1 MPNYAKLAKA
11 LTSLVKGT
19 QDVLPVAERETNLAK
34 FLEPSKVPQRLYH
47 GTTATEGSK
56 GQEAIRRIKPSKEGS
71 LGSGVYLTPNSSRA
85 SGYAESPWD
94 SKLNL
99 ERHSPNVL
107 PVHAQIRNPLII
119 DGTHSDPMI
128 EALTKLGMEEGK
140 AARMV
145 EKAYEDKGY
154 IGKQVESRARAAGY
168 DGLMQYRDG
177 ELSEVVSYNPNAVK
191 SAIGNRGTY
200 DPYNPQLNEAH
211 GGAVHMQVGGL
222 PRLAKALTNLAKGA
236 DEAPKVMPA
245 IKKVEAWHGS
255 PHRFAPTS
263 TNPLGQF
270 DPTKIGTGEGNQAF
284 GYGHYLAQAPTTAKG
299 YRAALSN
306 RDRSALS
313 AIKPT
318 GEEVTDYEIL
328 RREYYKPGRVVKGYG
343 GYDKVLEYIPSTE
356 KKPWA
361 VKVQGVLNEAG
372 DPFPKY
378 HMDNRVRVHTTEPDI
393 EHMEGALNS
402 EGWNVKKGNLYKVE
416 LPEEHVD
423 RMMSW
428 AEPLPEE
435 LRQKINSAA
444 TEKFGVGTV
453 KNTGSHIYNE
463 LSREFERLGSV
474 NPNADASEF
483 LRQQGITGVKYPD
496 RASRSSGEGTHN
508 FVVFPNE
515 EDAINIVHREKKGGL
530 IDMNKAQGG
539 LAHFQVGGALKLA
552 DRIRAGNAGAKLI
565 KSQPEVKASEAL
577 GQLMEKG
584 FKKTTTT
591 QADRT
596 RVGGGNIGGA
606 SFSAISE
613 ADPKYAGRVW
623 GVMDEGTGSRLTNL
637 TTPDTAWTTML
648 GSADQLKT
656 NPVVFDK
663 LKRQFVDAMKQG
675 KLTPELEAK
684 INHNLKLILG
694 EGSEIRNPNIWKE
707 ADTFKKRSDLA
718 DLMLGKGITPQ
729 KGGVALGG
737 EKSGRG
743 VIFKPTD
750 TLIQETEPTLLHP
763 QHGGDV
769 DTFAAGPRLFSL
781 EKQTEFRPDL
791 HPGFPTMLHGK
802 DLGFN
807 MKPTPTEVYLPD
819 WHKHF
824 KDVKP
829 ERFQGPWAEDII
841 SRRKNPTY
849 TLKGSE
855 GPGYYDLALGLKG
868 EGLPSQDLNDAYIRH
883 LIREGFK
890 EGGSVDNQPSFD
902 QRLKDAIAKHMA
914 EGGEASQDMDVAGL
928 LQNSMDRGKDV
939 PKFDEGGTTKAEKTK
954 GNPLTKYA
962 SAAKKI
968 AVEEFLKEKEALS
981 TPRGAKDVALKIGTS
996 FTGQLPSLMNFA
1008 QRMIPS
1014 LNEPTSVMNPSGE
1027 TQLKYRIPYDTEEQ
1041 NEVLKRIGALGETEA
1056 PVVEFAGSLLGPAQ
1070 LYKAIKGGLN
1080 AAKAR

>member
-19 QDVLPVAERETNLAK
+19 QDVLPVAEREANLAK
-34 FLEPSKVPQRLYH
+34 FLESSKVPQRLYH
-47 GTTATEGSK
+47 GTGQDINVFDVSK
-56 GQEAIRRIKPSKEGS
+56 SAIKSK
-71 LGSGVYLTPNSSRA
+71 LGDGIYLTPTANKANDFAMIRRLQGQASSVMPLHA
-85 SGYAESPWD
+85 SIKNPYEIHGLDNIPFNRID
-94 SKLNL
+94 RNKLKEL
-99 ERHSPNVL
+99 DY
-107 PVHAQIRNPLII
+107 
-119 DGTHSDPMI
+119 DGIFLYD
-128 EALTKLGMEEGK
+128 
-140 AARMV
+140 
-145 EKAYEDKGY
+145 DKGNLTEA
-154 IGKQVESRARAAGY
+154 VAFE
-168 DGLMQYRDG
+168 
-177 ELSEVVSYNPNAVK
+177 PNQVK

-200 DPYNPQLNEAH
+200 DTTKPDINEAH

-222 PRLAKALTNLAKGA
+222 TKLAKMLSKKHIAPQEEALRLA
-236 DEAPKVMPA
+236 
-245 IKKVEAWHGS
+245 
-255 PHRFAPTS
+255 
-263 TNPLGQF
+263 Q
-270 DPTKIGTGEGNQAF
+270 Q
-284 GYGHYLAQAPTTAKG
+284 
-299 YRAALSN
+299 RAALPIN
-306 RDRSALS
+306 RGGLGLPANNTAEMRARAMFPEHGYSGKGDALGDAKLPMWLSENPALANTYTSGSSANVMPLRYNKGKQVIVDAKGQNWSALDENTPIHLPERMVEDEEAKLLAELMGEKYHPSLKHEPKSSKTFKDVFRQKLFNNELNTNDLADYS
-313 AIKPT
+313 A
-318 GEEVTDYEIL
+318 
-328 RREYYKPGRVVKGYG
+328 RKGYDSLRFQDIVDVG
-343 GYDKVLEYIPSTE
+343 PSGRFMSKEAFVPSNNTVILNPDNVRSRFAAFD
-356 KKPWA
+356 PWRR
-361 VKVQGVLNEAG
+361 
-372 DPFPKY
+372 D
-378 HMDNRVRVHTTEPDI
+378 
-393 EHMEGALNS
+393 
-402 EGWNVKKGNLYKVE
+402 
-416 LPEEHVD
+416 
-423 RMMSW
+423 
-428 AEPLPEE
+428 
-435 LRQKINSAA
+435 AA
-444 TEKFGVGTV
+444 TAAAMGV
-453 KNTGSHIYNE
+453 
-463 LSREFERLGSV
+463 
-474 NPNADASEF
+474 AA
-483 LRQQGITGVKYPD
+483 PD
-496 RASRSSGEGTHN
+496 LLAKE
-508 FVVFPNE
+508 PE
-515 EDAINIVHREKKGGL
+515 
-530 IDMNKAQGG
+530 MNKAQGG

-606 SFSAISE
+606 PFSVISE

-684 INHNLKLILG
+684 INHNLRLILG

-707 ADTFKKRSDLA
+707 ADTFDKRAALA

-791 HPGFPTMLHGK
+791 HPGFPTMIHGK

-807 MKPTPTEVYLPD
+807 MIPTPNEIYLPD

-996 FTGQLPSLMNFA
+996 FTGQLPSLMNLA

>member
-1 MPNYAKLAKA
+1 MPNYAKLAKT

-19 QDVLPVAERETNLAK
+19 QDVLPVAEREANFAK

-318 GEEVTDYEIL
+318 GEEVTDYNIL

-378 HMDNRVRVHTTEPDI
+378 HMDNRVRVHATEPDI

-474 NPNADASEF
+474 NPTADASEF
-483 LRQQGITGVKYPD
+483 LRQQGVTGVKYPD

-539 LAHFQVGGALKLA
+539 LAHFQLGGLTKAAKAAKEVIEEIVEGAPALA
-552 DRIRAGNAGAKLI
+552 
-565 KSQPEVKASEAL
+565 KASQRADAGRRAADVAKATAPMRLSEVL
-577 GQLMEKG
+577 GNMNLEGKG
-584 FKKTTTT
+584 TLRGTI
-591 QADRT
+591 ADRT
-596 RVGGGNIGGA
+596 RVGGGNIGGPM
-606 SFSAISE
+606 FSGLQQV
-613 ADPKYAGRVW
+613 DPLYENAVW
-623 GVMDEGTGSRLTNL
+623 GVGKKGTASGMINKSDPNTLWSTI
-637 TTPDTAWTTML
+637 L
-648 GSADQLKT
+648 GNESQLKT
-656 NPVVFDK
+656 NPLVFNK
-663 LKRQFVDAMKQG
+663 LRRGFTDAMKQG
-675 KLTPELEAK
+675 KLSDDLAKK
-684 INHNLKLILG
+684 INENLAFGFG
-694 EGSEIRNPNIWKE
+694 EGADIRDPRIWQK
-707 ADTFKKRSDLA
+707 ADTFDKRAILA
-718 DLMLGKGITPQ
+718 DVMMGQ
-729 KGGVALGG
+729 NVKGGIPLGG
-737 EKSGRG
+737 EKSGKG
-743 VIFKPTD
+743 VIFQPSEILKR
-750 TLIQETEPTLLHP
+750 ETEPMLLHP
-763 QHGGDV
+763 EHGGDV
-769 DTFAAGPRLFSL
+769 PSYSVGPRLFNLSG
-781 EKQTEFRPDL
+781 EVEHRPDL
-791 HPGFPTMLHGK
+791 HPGFP
-802 DLGFN
+802 F
-807 MKPTPTEVYLPD
+807 
-819 WHKHF
+819 
-824 KDVKP
+824 
-829 ERFQGPWAEDII
+829 I
-841 SRRKNPTY
+841 
-849 TLKGSE
+849 
-855 GPGYYDLALGLKG
+855 LKG
-868 EGLPSQDLNDAYIRH
+868 EDKGVVFKPPEGHIAMPDFTNEMKKKYGRTPGYFDWMMGKKDTSTGVTLTPMQEITDAYLTSLQKAGH
-883 LIREGFK
+883 K
-890 EGGSVDNQPSFD
+890 DGGSVDNQSFD

-981 TPRGAKDVALKIGTS
+981 TPRGAKDIALKIGTS
-996 FTGQLPSLMNFA
+996 FTGQLPSLMNLA